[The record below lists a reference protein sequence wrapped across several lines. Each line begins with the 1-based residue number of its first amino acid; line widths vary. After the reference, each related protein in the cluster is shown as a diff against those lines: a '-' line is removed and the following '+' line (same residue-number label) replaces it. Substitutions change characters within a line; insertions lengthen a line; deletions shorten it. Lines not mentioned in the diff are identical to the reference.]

1 MTYAGSSQSTS
12 EQITLQFNDSVVV
25 PLPEI
30 DQRLIETIDY
40 IDPAKLAEILAM
52 AEDE

>member
-1 MTYAGSSQSTS
+1 MTSAGSSQSTS
-12 EQITLQFNDSVVV
+12 EQFTLPFNESLIV

-52 AEDE
+52 SEDE